1 MESEA
6 LSVEARAHDTHDDTR
21 RANQGNDFDVL
32 ALSYRHYICSRIGNG
47 RTASLADDAHRMTLP
62 DRVKVAVDIVAVS
75 VLVELKDGQLID
87 VDALLDFLQET
98 ACRTDI
104 LDNKVLYADDDLT
117 VVRWQH
123 LLYRGVAEGHGNEIE
138 GSHGREKGWRLEPG
152 QRAELLA
159 AFEIILEEE
168 AEAAALR
175 DLCAIDGTG
184 KVFAARG
191 FKSGTEAAVF
201 ASGPH
206 HGLEVVQLSLE

>member
-6 LSVEARAHDTHDDTR
+6 LSVEARAHDTHDDAR
-21 RANQGNDFDVL
+21 RANQGNDLDVL

-123 LLYRGVAEGHGNEIE
+123 LLYRGVAEGHGNEIY
-138 GSHGREKGWRLEPG
+138 
-152 QRAELLA
+152 
-159 AFEIILEEE
+159 
-168 AEAAALR
+168 
-175 DLCAIDGTG
+175 C
-184 KVFAARG
+184 
-191 FKSGTEAAVF
+191 
-201 ASGPH
+201 
-206 HGLEVVQLSLE
+206 